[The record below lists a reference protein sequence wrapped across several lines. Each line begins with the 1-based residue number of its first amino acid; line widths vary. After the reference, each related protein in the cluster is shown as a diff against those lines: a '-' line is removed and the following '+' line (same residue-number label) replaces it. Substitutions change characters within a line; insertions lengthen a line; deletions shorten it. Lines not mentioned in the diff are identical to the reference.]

1 MCWSGGKGSW
11 RPWRQIWSIYI
22 VYMNAILKGKKKPVG
37 MDMGRGNCSAW
48 LVGLLIGTAIME
60 NCMDILKE
68 IKKTELCYL

>member
-1 MCWSGGKGSW
+1 MVN
-11 RPWRQIWSIYI
+11 IYYI
-22 VYMNAILKGKKKPVG
+22 YECNSQRKKKPVG

-68 IKKTELCYL
+68 IKKQNYVIYKSFFGAYVQ